1 MLRHLTLI
9 AVVSVIAGPAIAYC
23 SEPSAPSCATRYGS
37 FDDEGDFDTCRR
49 KMTSYRSEVE
59 QFISCQNDEIRK
71 ARAAADDEVRKAR
84 NAAEEALQ
92 EYENTV
98 ERFNRR
104 AKG

>member
-1 MLRHLTLI
+1 MLRRLTLVAI
-9 AVVSVIAGPAIAYC
+9 VSVITGPAIAYC

-37 FDDEGDFDTCRR
+37 FDDESDFDNCRR
-49 KMTSYRSEVE
+49 RMTNYRSEVE

-71 ARAAADDEVRKAR
+71 ARAAAEDEVRKAR
-84 NAAEEALQ
+84 SAADEALR
-92 EYENTV
+92 EFESTV